1 MVEIFYKTYYY
12 IFNIF
17 FDYYCIYL
25 LHRNYSF
32 EAVLWKTKKKMLWNG
47 CCKATGVFI
56 ILRVLTEAS
65 HRHWRKAGISEK
77 R

>member
-17 FDYYCIYL
+17 FDYYCIYF
-25 LHRNYSF
+25 HRNYSF

-47 CCKATGVFI
+47 C
-56 ILRVLTEAS
+56 
-65 HRHWRKAGISEK
+65 
-77 R
+77 

>member
-12 IFNIF
+12 ILNIF

-47 CCKATGVFI
+47 C
-56 ILRVLTEAS
+56 
-65 HRHWRKAGISEK
+65 
-77 R
+77 

>member
-25 LHRNYSF
+25 LHYYCIYLLHRDYSF

-47 CCKATGVFI
+47 C
-56 ILRVLTEAS
+56 
-65 HRHWRKAGISEK
+65 
-77 R
+77 

>member
-12 IFNIF
+12 ILISFLIIIV
-17 FDYYCIYL
+17 YIYFIEIIHL
-25 LHRNYSF
+25 RT
-32 EAVLWKTKKKMLWNG
+32 VLWKQKRK
-47 CCKATGVFI
+47 CCGTAAEKLTGVFI
-56 ILRVLTEAS
+56 ILRVLYGAS

>member
-17 FDYYCIYL
+17 FDYYICL

-47 CCKATGVFI
+47 C
-56 ILRVLTEAS
+56 
-65 HRHWRKAGISEK
+65 
-77 R
+77 

>member
-17 FDYYCIYL
+17 FDYYYICL

-32 EAVLWKTKKKMLWNG
+32 KAVLWKTKKKMLWNG
-47 CCKATGVFI
+47 C
-56 ILRVLTEAS
+56 
-65 HRHWRKAGISEK
+65 
-77 R
+77 

>member
-25 LHRNYSF
+25 LHRYLLHRNYSF

-47 CCKATGVFI
+47 C
-56 ILRVLTEAS
+56 
-65 HRHWRKAGISEK
+65 
-77 R
+77 

>member
-32 EAVLWKTKKKMLWNG
+32 FIEIIHLRLFYGKQKRK
-47 CCKATGVFI
+47 CCGTA
-56 ILRVLTEAS
+56 A
-65 HRHWRKAGISEK
+65 EK
-77 R
+77 LPAFL

>member
-25 LHRNYSF
+25 LHRNYF
-32 EAVLWKTKKKMLWNG
+32 Y
-47 CCKATGVFI
+47 FI
-56 ILRVLTEAS
+56 EIIFTS
-65 HRHWRKAGISEK
+65 
-77 R
+77 